1 MRIPNRPA
9 AHKLH
14 PVARMLLAVLL
25 IAIFEGA
32 IRKWLVQSSALPLL
46 ALRDGIVA
54 YAIWRGIRMRWFRF
68 KAWQE
73 MLLAAWT
80 AAVIFWTGL
89 QVILQLQPPLIA
101 ILGLR
106 SWLLY
111 LWFAWLCSRTLSRAD
126 VERLLVLLGYL
137 MIPMGVLAVLQNALP
152 TGHFLNRSPE
162 GDGTRVM
169 EVVTGVVRTTGTF
182 TFPSGYVMLT
192 SVAVALALALL
203 WGELKGMRSRVLRYG
218 VIAAVFACV
227 VVSGSRSAFL
237 GAGIICLVSAACMV
251 FSSKILNGRTII
263 VAAGILAAA
272 LSAPMIFP
280 SAISSIAERFET
292 ASQSEDLEKRIA
304 SVAIGRNG
312 SERSELSLL
321 GQGIGMAN
329 NAAASLM
336 GGERDFLIGETEADR
351 MLGEAGLLG
360 LLFIAI
366 KVGLAIAGMLAAVRV
381 LRRERTMLPLLLW
394 TPTAMVLIT
403 GQITSQLSV
412 HALGWSL
419 LGLAWGSLNRE
430 APLRRAV
437 VRPVPG
443 QAMRRFHQN
452 VGSA

>member
-1 MRIPNRPA
+1 MRVRDRPA
-9 AHKLH
+9 VHKLH
-14 PVARMLLAVLL
+14 PVARLLLTVLL
-25 IAIFEGA
+25 IAILEGA
-32 IRKWLVQSSALPLL
+32 IRKWLVQSSALPML
-46 ALRDGIVA
+46 ALRDGIVV

-68 KAWQE
+68 NAWQE
-73 MLLAAWT
+73 TLFGAWT

-89 QVILQLQPPLIA
+89 QVMLQLQPPLIA

-111 LWFAWLCSRTLSRAD
+111 LWFAWLCGRTLSRAD

-137 MIPMGVLAVLQNALP
+137 MIPMGVLAVLQHELP

-162 GDGTRVM
+162 GDGTDVM
-169 EVVTGVVRTTGTF
+169 QVVAGVVRTSGTF
-182 TFPSGYVMLT
+182 TFPSGYVMLANI
-192 SVAVALALALL
+192 AVALALALL

-237 GAGIICLVSAACMV
+237 GAGIIGLVSAASMV
-251 FSSKILNGRTII
+251 FSSKILSGRTII
-263 VAAGILAAA
+263 VAAAIVAAPLLA
-272 LSAPMIFP
+272 PVVFP
-280 SAISSIAERFET
+280 TAISSIAERFET
-292 ASQSEDLEKRIA
+292 AGQSEDLSKRIV
-304 SVAIGRNG
+304 SVAVGVNG
-312 SERSELSLL
+312 AERSELPLL

-336 GGERDFLIGETEADR
+336 GGERGFLIGETEADR

-360 LLFIAI
+360 FLFIAI
-366 KVGLAIAGMLAAVRV
+366 KVGLAIAGMLAAIRV

-394 TPTAMVLIT
+394 TPAAMVLIT

-430 APLRRAV
+430 TPLRRTVTRPPPWQAV
-437 VRPVPG
+437 R
-443 QAMRRFHQN
+443 QFHQN